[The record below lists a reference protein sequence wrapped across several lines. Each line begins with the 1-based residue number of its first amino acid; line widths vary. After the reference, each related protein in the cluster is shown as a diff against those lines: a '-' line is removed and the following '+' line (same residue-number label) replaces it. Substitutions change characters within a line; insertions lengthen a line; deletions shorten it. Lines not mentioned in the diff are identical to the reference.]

1 MRNQPLGGNSMP
13 RFAGPGTIVLGLG
26 DMTEMH
32 QPNEFITCADIAEGL
47 QFLTAL
53 RNYMTQAQPA
63 AGVMG

>member
-1 MRNQPLGGNSMP
+1 MRNQPLGGNGMP
-13 RFAGPGTIVLGLG
+13 RFAGPGTIVLEPG